1 MIYLAVS
8 AFFIGIA
15 LGYIVSAFLEEI
27 NKSYKLHE
35 FYIEETRKT
44 LDKTFIENEALETN
58 PEQDK

>member
-1 MIYLAVS
+1 MIYLAIS

-15 LGYIVSAFLEEI
+15 LGYIISACLEEV

-44 LDKTFIENEALETN
+44 LDKTFVENEDLETN
-58 PEQDK
+58 PEEDK